1 MVQLDLKA
9 VRHNSAIRL
18 ALLTLVV
25 VDHSG
30 AKRRSAISSSPN
42 HHTIRTITIK
52 IPVSSM

>member
-9 VRHNSAIRL
+9 VHHNSAIRL